1 MIDFCLIFAAIALL
15 SLSMNKHYKDS
26 FSKAL
31 NKKQQRVMK
40 IAGWALLVV
49 SLIMIDVK
57 GINYVYWCCQ
67 LSLAIVLQA
76 SVLVFAKNYNAK
88 R

>member
-1 MIDFCLIFAAIALL
+1 MIDFCLIFVAIALL

-31 NKKQQRVMK
+31 DKNQQRVMK
-40 IAGWALLVV
+40 IAGWALLAV
-49 SLIMIDVK
+49 SLIMIDIK

-67 LSLAIVLQA
+67 LSVAIVLQA
-76 SVLVFAKNYNAK
+76 SVLVFAKSYNSK